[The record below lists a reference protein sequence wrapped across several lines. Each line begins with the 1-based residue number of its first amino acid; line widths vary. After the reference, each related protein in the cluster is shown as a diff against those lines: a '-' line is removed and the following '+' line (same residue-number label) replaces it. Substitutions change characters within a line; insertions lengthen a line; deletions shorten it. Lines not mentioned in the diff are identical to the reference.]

1 MALVGIF
8 GTLPF
13 TCAEGFVLTFRDF
26 KRSMS
31 ERWAKHAVIGSEPV
45 AEWCGTET
53 QEIDL
58 TISLNAG
65 LGVPPQAG
73 MLMLRSMLESHEAQ
87 RLVIGPEYF
96 GRFVLESISESR
108 KHFSGLGVC
117 LLDDIELKLFSVSG
131 GWA

>member
-1 MALVGIF
+1 MALVGIL

-13 TCAEGFVLTFRDF
+13 TCADRFVLTFRDF
-26 KRSMS
+26 RRQMGEKY
-31 ERWAKHAVIGSEPV
+31 AKHAVIGGAPV
-45 AEWCGTET
+45 AEWTGTEA
-53 QEIDL
+53 QEISL
-58 TISLNAG
+58 TITLNAG

-73 MLMLRSMLESHEAQ
+73 MLLLKSMLEGRGSQ

-108 KHFSGLGVC
+108 RHFSGLGVC

>member
-1 MALVGIF
+1 MALVGIL
-8 GTLPF
+8 GALPF
-13 TCAEGFVLTFRDF
+13 TCSDGFVLTFRDF
-26 KRSMS
+26 RRNCG
-31 ERWAKHAVIGSEPV
+31 ERWAKHAVIGSQPV
-45 AEWCGTET
+45 AEWCGTEA

-58 TISLNAG
+58 AISLNAG

-73 MLMLRSMLESHEAQ
+73 MLMLRSMLEGHEAQ

-117 LLDDIELKLFSVSG
+117 IVDEVELKLFSVSG